1 MGNIK
6 KLLTTGTL
14 TSYRPRTD
22 GSFNI
27 TVNIAIPSKEQKG
40 IIDDMFQQEVVVYM
54 REGSEVT
61 VDEIEIIDNIDIELG
76 NSKTPSQRLRNTLY
90 VLWSD
95 KPEGFAEFKE
105 FYKFK
110 MEQIINHLKSK
121 IDAN

>member
-14 TSYRPRTD
+14 ASYRPRTD

-27 TVNIAIPSKEQKG
+27 TINIVIPNREQKG

-54 REGSEVT
+54 REGSEIT

-95 KPEGFAEFKE
+95 KPEGFTQFKE

-121 IDAN
+121 IDA

>member
-95 KPEGFAEFKE
+95 KPEGFTEFKE

-110 MEQIINHLKSK
+110 MEKIINHLKSK
-121 IDAN
+121 IDA

>member
-90 VLWSD
+90 VLWSN
-95 KPEGFAEFKE
+95 KPEGFTEFKE

-110 MEQIINHLKSK
+110 MEKIINHLKSK
-121 IDAN
+121 IDA

>member
-1 MGNIK
+1 MN

-27 TVNIAIPSKEQKG
+27 TVNIVIPSKEQKG
-40 IIDDMFQQEVVVYM
+40 IIDDLFQDEVVVYL

-61 VDEIEIIDNIDIELG
+61 KEEIDIIDDIDIELG
-76 NSKTPSQRLRNTLY
+76 NGKTPSQRLRNTLY
-90 VLWSD
+90 VLFEQ
-95 KPEGFAEFKE
+95 KPEGFADFKG

-121 IDAN
+121 LDAN

>member
-61 VDEIEIIDNIDIELG
+61 VDEIKIIDNIDIELG

-95 KPEGFAEFKE
+95 KPEGFTEFKE

-110 MEQIINHLKSK
+110 MEKIINHLKSK
-121 IDAN
+121 IDA

>member
-14 TSYRPRTD
+14 ASYRPRTD

-27 TVNIAIPSKEQKG
+27 TVNIVIPSKEQKG

-54 REGSEVT
+54 REGSEIT

-95 KPEGFAEFKE
+95 KPEGFTQFKE

-121 IDAN
+121 IDA

>member
-1 MGNIK
+1 MGNSK

-95 KPEGFAEFKE
+95 KPEGFTEFKE

-110 MEQIINHLKSK
+110 MEKIINHLKSK
-121 IDAN
+121 IDA

>member
-14 TSYRPRTD
+14 ASYRPRTD

-27 TVNIAIPSKEQKG
+27 TINIVIPNKEQKG

-54 REGSEVT
+54 REGSEIT

-95 KPEGFAEFKE
+95 KPEGFTQFKE

-121 IDAN
+121 IDA